1 MSKVIIATVIALLVL
16 LAACGGKQMAAKPL
30 TSSTPTANV
39 VHFTTPAAAPKP
51 VTPPA
56 KTAAEALKEL
66 QSQQLQSVAASA
78 VKSGTTTF
86 YGPANATAKNKGD
99 ARKLLI
105 ARTRAAFQ
113 AGQNVSMDVKASTT
127 IGAHFYSNSG
137 SPINLPKDYRTASH
151 NE

>member
-1 MSKVIIATVIALLVL
+1 MSKVIVATVIALLVL
-16 LAACGGKQMAAKPL
+16 LAACGGKQMSAKPL
-30 TSSTPTANV
+30 TSTTPTANV
-39 VHFTTPAAAPKP
+39 VHSTTPAAAPKP

-66 QSQQLQSVAASA
+66 QSQQVQSVAASA

-113 AGQNVSMDVKASTT
+113 AGQNVSIAVKATT
-127 IGAHFYSNSG
+127 TSGAHYYTNSG
-137 SPINLPKDYRTASH
+137 SAINLPSNYRAASH
-151 NE
+151 ND

>member
-30 TSSTPTANV
+30 TSTTPTANV
-39 VHFTTPAAAPKP
+39 VHSTTPAAAPKP

-66 QSQQLQSVAASA
+66 QSQQVQQVASSA

-86 YGPANATAKNKGD
+86 YVAANATAKNKAD
-99 ARKLLI
+99 ARRLLI
-105 ARTRAAFQ
+105 ERTRAAFK
-113 AGQNVSMDVKASTT
+113 AGQNVSTAVKATT
-127 IGAHFYSNSG
+127 TSGARYYTSSG
-137 SPINLPKDYRTASH
+137 SAINLPSDYRAASH
-151 NE
+151 ND